1 MKILCQL
8 VAAGLFAFAL
18 CLLPAIAVHAPNAG
32 QFSAPAWAVLAPFAL
47 AFLLVWAVMALLGLV
62 TGWSRHVL
70 VACLAATVVL
80 LLFSQIFGHG
90 EGMVLDGARHSLS
103 VPPVRAAVEL
113 AVIALVLAAAWFGRR
128 RIAEHARSVVAIL
141 CLWVAASALVPA
153 QAYWTQPRAD
163 AGSGGRIPITELSSD
178 FNVIHVMFD
187 SLRSDALAEVLAAYP
202 ELRRHFDGFTVYP
215 EHMGYSNWTTISLG
229 GILAQHFYFD
239 ETVPP
244 DEPANALFGRWLAQD
259 SLPAR
264 LHAAGFQISAMP
276 PGGVFC
282 EGAPHACAMLD
293 HVAAEEGVAIEAGEP
308 AAVLASERILLGNL
322 SLLRLVPAVLKPAV
336 YREGALLIPARADE
350 ALPEL
355 TPIQRD
361 VVLSR
366 EVARHLANNYRVAT
380 ERPVYQF
387 LHFYP
392 PHRPFLFDAD
402 CRLRQEAADDWQS
415 YLDQATCAV
424 RLFGGLVER
433 LRTLGVL
440 ERSVVV
446 LQSDT
451 GLNVVPDGEPGPPVT
466 RTEAYGQNE
475 LMGYA
480 RPALAIKPLGAS
492 GAMTVEQ
499 RPTHHRDSFALLEA
513 AAMGPDGRSR
523 LDLPDPPSALDGSRP
538 FVVSGPMRPHTRR
551 LAPYE
556 RFAVNGPAG
565 EWASWRAEGSFTAP
579 GERLAE
585 ARPITAVAL
594 RVEPSGPLTPGQMVR
609 LQAKVTGGSGQ
620 PVFTFF
626 RRAAEGKFAMIAP
639 ADLQAEVEWV
649 VAEDHRRP
657 CQAELLV
664 AARNELDPEDQ
675 RVVGELAVPLAKPG
689 C

>member
-1 MKILCQL
+1 MKILCQ
-8 VAAGLFAFAL
+8 VAAAGLFAFAL

-32 QFSAPAWAVLAPFAL
+32 QFAAPAWAVLAPFAF
-47 AFLLVWAVMALLGLV
+47 AFLLVWAVVALLGLL
-62 TGWSRHVL
+62 TFWSRHVL
-70 VACLAATVVL
+70 VACLAGTVVL
-80 LLFSQIFGHG
+80 LLLSQIFGQG
-90 EGMVLDGARHSLS
+90 EGMVLDGAQHTLS
-103 VPPVRAAVEL
+103 VPPVRAAIEL
-113 AVIALVLAAAWFGRR
+113 AVIALVLVAAWFGRR
-128 RIAEHARSVVAIL
+128 RIAEHAGSVVAIL
-141 CLWVAASALVPA
+141 ALWVAASALLPA
-153 QAYWTQPRAD
+153 QAYWAK
-163 AGSGGRIPITELSSD
+163 AGEKAGGRVPITELSSD

-187 SLRSDALAEVLAAYP
+187 SLRSDALAEVLEAHP

-229 GILAQHFYFD
+229 GLLAQHFYFN
-239 ETVPP
+239 EAVPP
-244 DEPANALFGRWLAQD
+244 DEPANALFGRWLAQE

-264 LHAAGFQISAMP
+264 LHDAGFQASAMP

-282 EGAPHACAMLD
+282 EAAPHACATLD
-293 HVAAEEGVAIEAGEP
+293 QVAADEGVAIGTGDP
-308 AAVLASERILLGNL
+308 AALLASERILLGNL
-322 SLLRLVPAVLKPAV
+322 ALLRLAPAVLKPAV
-336 YREGALLIPARADE
+336 YREGALLIPARAGED
-350 ALPEL
+350 LPEL

-366 EVARHLANNYRVAT
+366 ELARHLAGSYRVAT

-402 CRLRQEAADDWQS
+402 CRLRQEAADGWQS

-433 LRTLGVL
+433 LRELGVL

-451 GLNVVPDGEPGPPVT
+451 GLNVVPDGEAGPMVT

-492 GAMTVEQ
+492 GAMAVNETH
-499 RPTHHRDSFALLEA
+499 THHRDSFALLEA
-513 AAMGPDGRSR
+513 AAREPDGRSR
-523 LDLPDPPSALDGSRP
+523 LDLPDPPPALGGSRP
-538 FVVSGPMRPHTRR
+538 FVVSGPVRPHTRR

-556 RFAVNGPAG
+556 RFAVDGPVG
-565 EWASWRAEGSFTAP
+565 DWASWRVEGSFTAP
-579 GERLAE
+579 GEPLAE
-585 ARPITAVAL
+585 TRPITAVAL
-594 RVEPSGPLTPGQMVR
+594 RVEPAGPIAPGQTVR
-609 LQAKVTGGSGQ
+609 LQAEVTGGSGQ

-639 ADLQAEVEWV
+639 ADLRAEVAWV

-675 RVVGELAVPLAKPG
+675 RVVGELAVPLARPG

>member
-1 MKILCQL
+1 MKILCQV

-32 QFSAPAWAVLAPFAL
+32 QFASPAPAVLAPFAF
-47 AFLLVWAVMALLGLV
+47 AFLLVWVAAVLLGLL

-70 VACLAATVVL
+70 VACLAGTVVL
-80 LLFSQIFGHG
+80 LLCSQIFGQG
-90 EGMVLDGARHSLS
+90 EGMVLDGAQHSLS

-128 RIAEHARSVVAIL
+128 RIAAHAGSVVAIL
-141 CLWVAASALVPA
+141 GLWAAASALVPA
-153 QAYWTQPRAD
+153 QAYWTKPGAEP
-163 AGSGGRIPITELSSD
+163 GGRIPITELSSD

-187 SLRSDALAEVLAAYP
+187 SLRSDALTEVLAAHP

-229 GILAQHFYFD
+229 GLLAQHFYFD
-239 ETVPP
+239 EAVPP

-264 LHAAGFQISAMP
+264 LHEAGFQASAMP

-282 EGAPHACAMLD
+282 EGAPHACATLD
-293 HVAAEEGVAIEAGEP
+293 QVAAQEGVAIEAGDP
-308 AAVLASERILLGNL
+308 AALLTSERILLGNL
-322 SLLRLVPAVLKPAV
+322 ALLRLAPAVLKPAV
-336 YREGALLIPARADE
+336 YREGALLIPARADD

-366 EVARHLANNYRVAT
+366 EVARHLAGSYRVAT
-380 ERPVYQF
+380 DRPVYQF

-392 PHRPFLFDAD
+392 PHRPFMFDVD
-402 CRLRQEAADDWQS
+402 CRLRQEAADDWPS
-415 YLDQATCAV
+415 YLAQATCAV

-433 LRTLGVL
+433 LRELGVL
-440 ERSVVV
+440 ERSVVI

-451 GLNVVPDGEPGPPVT
+451 GLNVVPDGKPGPQVT
-466 RTEAYGQNE
+466 RTEAYGRNE
-475 LMGYA
+475 LMSYA
-480 RPALAIKPLGAS
+480 RPALAIKPLGA
-492 GAMTVEQ
+492 GGPMRTD
-499 RPTHHRDSFALLEA
+499 RTPTHHRDSFALLEA
-513 AAMGPDGRSR
+513 AATSPDGQSR
-523 LDLPDPPSALDGSRP
+523 LDLPDPPIALNGSRP
-538 FVVSGPMRPHTRR
+538 FVVSGPVRPHTRR

-556 RFAVNGPAG
+556 RFAVAGPAE

-579 GERLAE
+579 GEPLAE
-585 ARPITAVAL
+585 TRPITAVAL
-594 RVEPSGPLTPGQMVR
+594 RVEPAGPIAPGQTVR
-609 LQAKVTGGSGQ
+609 LQAEVTGGSGQ

-639 ADLQAEVEWV
+639 ADPRAEVEWV

-675 RVVGELAVPLAKPG
+675 RMVGELAVPLVRPG